1 MYAKGSQRVLAFHGC
16 DRLVGEDVLS
26 GRTGLLPSEND
37 YDWLGHG
44 IYFWENDP
52 KRAFQYACAISKE
65 RRKTKVRIKTP
76 FVIGAVI
83 DLGHCLDLL
92 DSNSLEILK
101 QGYEILRGTNANL
114 PRNKPVGKEGDLLL
128 RHLDCAV
135 IQTVHAFNENEE
147 NPQYDSVRGAFFE
160 GKDLY
165 PNAGFKEKTHIQICL
180 RNPNCI
186 KGYFLPRELNN
197 KYSRV

>member
-16 DRLVGEDVLS
+16 DRSIGEALLN
-26 GRTGLLPSEND
+26 GRTELLHSEND

-52 KRAFQYACAISKE
+52 KRALRYAHSIQKN
-65 RRKTKVRIKTP
+65 RRAAKVSILIP

-83 DLGHCLDLL
+83 DMGHCLDLL
-92 DSNSLEILK
+92 DSNSLEILR
-101 QGYEILRGTNANL
+101 QGYEILRSTGADL
-114 PRNKPVGKEGDLLL
+114 PKNKPIGKESDLLL

-135 IQTVHAFNENEE
+135 IQTVHAFNEIE
-147 NPQYDSVRGAFFE
+147 NSPPYDSVRGAFFE

-165 PNAGFKEKTHIQICL
+165 PNAGFKEKTHIQVCV
-180 RNPNCI
+180 RNPNCM
-186 KGYFLPRELNN
+186 KGYFLPRELNGD
-197 KYSRV
+197 YSRV